1 MKSANNQTK
10 SVNLGRMEYWRE
22 LWSIAKSIAVQL
34 AVMHLYLQ
42 PCKRHHG
49 FLCFKIS
56 PRTNFNPYSQQYQSQ
71 KQIFFFHNLNIQF
84 K

>member
-34 AVMHLYLQ
+34 AVVHLYLQ

-49 FLCFKIS
+49 FL
-56 PRTNFNPYSQQYQSQ
+56 R
-71 KQIFFFHNLNIQF
+71 L
-84 K
+84 